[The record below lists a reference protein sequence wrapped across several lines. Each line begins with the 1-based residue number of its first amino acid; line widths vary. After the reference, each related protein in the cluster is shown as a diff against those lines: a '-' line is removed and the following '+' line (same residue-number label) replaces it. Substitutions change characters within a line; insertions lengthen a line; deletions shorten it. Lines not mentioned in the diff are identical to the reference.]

1 MELSDSSPHLLFYM
15 NLKNNIYYDVWE
27 STINNFEELLYVDIH
42 ELSYDIPRAMVYNN
56 LRLDVKTIV
65 KSIKSN
71 IEIAIFL
78 DFCQEF

>member
-1 MELSDSSPHLLFYM
+1 M
-15 NLKNNIYYDVWE
+15 NLKNNIYHDVWE

>member
-1 MELSDSSPHLLFYM
+1 M